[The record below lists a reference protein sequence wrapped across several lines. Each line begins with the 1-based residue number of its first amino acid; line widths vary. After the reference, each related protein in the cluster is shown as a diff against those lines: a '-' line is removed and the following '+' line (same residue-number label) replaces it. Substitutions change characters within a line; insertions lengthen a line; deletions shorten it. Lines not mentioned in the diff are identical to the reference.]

1 MVDVFEK
8 PQRPPQE
15 ATRACSLQ
23 IRPTVISH
31 WGGKNR
37 VAFSV
42 SLVINRVVLQTYYE
56 RLHLTKKNMWP
67 INFVAGEKA
76 CVHLLHHSLTPP
88 VFFFL
93 LIFDIEKH

>member
-15 ATRACSLQ
+15 ATRACLLQ

-56 RLHLTKKNMWP
+56 RLHLTKKKY
-67 INFVAGEKA
+67 VAN
-76 CVHLLHHSLTPP
+76 
-88 VFFFL
+88 
-93 LIFDIEKH
+93 